1 MQAAQLNSIGD
12 SLKIVDVPLPDCN
25 AGQVRVRVLA
35 CGVCRT
41 DLHIV
46 DGDLPFLTPIIPGH
60 QVVGEIVEVGDGVI
74 NHKTGDIVG
83 IPWLGSTCE
92 TCRFCSSG
100 RENLCADA
108 KFTGYDLNGG
118 FAEYCVA
125 DARFCFP
132 IPETFDVHAAAPL
145 LCAGFIGHRALS
157 KAGDASVIGLY
168 GFGSSAHLVLQ
179 EAKFS
184 NLTVFAFTRPGDC
197 ATQRFALKMGVDWA
211 GGSDESPPEL
221 MDAAILFAP
230 VGHLVP
236 AALKSLHKGGRV
248 VCAGIHMSD
257 IPAFPYELLWGERV
271 VLSVANLTRQDGFE
285 FLDVAARANIQ
296 PVVQTYELPSI
307 NRALEDLRHGRI
319 NGSAV
324 ITMN

>member
-1 MQAAQLNSIGD
+1 MKAAQLNSAGD
-12 SLKIVDVPLPDCN
+12 SLKIVDVPMPDCD
-25 AGQVRVRVLA
+25 AGQVRVQVLA

-46 DGDLPFLTPIIPGH
+46 DGDLPFLTPVIPGH
-60 QVVGEIVEVGDGVI
+60 QVVGEIVEVGDDVQ
-74 NHKTGDIVG
+74 NHSAGDIVG

-92 TCRFCSSG
+92 ICRFCSSG

-125 DARFCFP
+125 DAQFCFP
-132 IPETFDVHAAAPL
+132 IPESFKVHTAAPL
-145 LCAGFIGHRALS
+145 LCAGFIGHRALA
-157 KAGDASVIGLY
+157 KAGNANVIGLY

-179 EAKFS
+179 EANFL
-184 NLTVFAFTRPGDC
+184 NLTVFAFTRPGDLD
-197 ATQRFALKMGVDWA
+197 TQQFARRIGADWA
-211 GGSDESPPEL
+211 GGSDEMPPEL

-230 VGHLVP
+230 VGNLVP
-236 AALKSLHKGGRV
+236 TALKSLHKGGRV

-257 IPAFPYELLWGERV
+257 IPSFPYELLWGERV
-271 VLSVANLTRQDGFE
+271 VLSVANLTRQDGLE
-285 FLDVAARANIQ
+285 FLDIAARANIQ
-296 PVVQTYELPSI
+296 PTVQTYELPSI
-307 NRALEDLRHGRI
+307 NRALEDLRQGRI

-324 ITMN
+324 ITMS